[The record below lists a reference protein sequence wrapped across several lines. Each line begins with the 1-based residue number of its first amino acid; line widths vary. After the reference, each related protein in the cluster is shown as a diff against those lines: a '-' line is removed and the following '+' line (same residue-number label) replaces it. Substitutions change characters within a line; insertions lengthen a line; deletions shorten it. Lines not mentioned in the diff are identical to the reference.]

1 VNQAIMCK
9 AGIGPNV
16 VIKSDESF
24 TEKGIKFTHNPV
36 SGNFKCGQC
45 GKMLKTR
52 FTAKIHVYSHTKEK
66 PFSCPH
72 CNQSFSHRSTLVNHK
87 KIHNEPEFQCPSC
100 LAWFARKANLKRH
113 LRVVHKVSDE
123 NIRKSIP
130 KAKPG
135 PRRKQP
141 RITRDLNFAP
151 AANVQQIRFR
161 DMTVPSSTSFDYFCP
176 APPKRVYRHQELLPP
191 VSFAE
196 DAVIQQATP
205 VGRFAQQG
213 HTPRLPPP
221 PRQAPVPKPFPSSAR
236 SDEKPVKLCVLSDM
250 NPGHHHTIRRVQ
262 NNHGPATISSA
273 NLTPSSSHVNLEFND
288 SQYIVPGFTSLPPP
302 VEPHVDPF
310 MDTPLFPIVHPDVNS
325 NKESELG
332 HNNLQAPDLSFEDL
346 FLPWTT

>member
-1 VNQAIMCK
+1 MCK
-9 AGIGPNV
+9 AGIGPKP
-16 VIKSDESF
+16 VIKVDDSF

-72 CNQSFSHRSTLVNHK
+72 CSQSFSHRSTLVNHK

-141 RITRDLNFAP
+141 RIPRDLNFAP
-151 AANVQQIRFR
+151 AANVQQIRFQ
-161 DMTVPSSTSFDYFCP
+161 DMTMPSSTSFDYYCP
-176 APPKRVYRHQELLPP
+176 APPKMVYRRQELLPP

-205 VGRFAQQG
+205 PRLQQATPPRFAQQA
-213 HTPRLPPP
+213 HQPLIPPP
-221 PRQAPVPKPFPSSAR
+221 SIPSQVRTHVAHSNG
-236 SDEKPVKLCVLSDM
+236 KPVKLCVLSDM
-250 NPGHHHTIRRVQ
+250 NPAHHHAIRRVQ
-262 NNHGPATISSA
+262 NDHGPATISS
-273 NLTPSSSHVNLEFND
+273 SSSHVNLEFDD
-288 SQYIVPGFTSLPPP
+288 SQYIIPGFTSLPPP
-302 VEPHVDPF
+302 VEPPVDPF
-310 MDTPLFPIVHPDVNS
+310 MDTPLFPIVHPDMNS
-325 NKESELG
+325 NRGSEID
-332 HNNLQAPDLSFEDL
+332 NDKLQSSDLSFEDL